1 MYIRENFFV
10 ASSGE
15 SDTRFL
21 TSSLFHESVPLS
33 IPWGPF
39 WIFMEIRWHIRNFVF
54 IGRVFVTGDKLF
66 ICVKG
71 TDDNLSAVLLLP
83 AIKIK
88 FAGVVDTGD

>member
-1 MYIRENFFV
+1 
-10 ASSGE
+10 
-15 SDTRFL
+15 
-21 TSSLFHESVPLS
+21 
-33 IPWGPF
+33 
-39 WIFMEIRWHIRNFVF
+39 VF